1 MRFRL
6 IPRDDG
12 FFDLF
17 DQSAANVVA
26 CSRLLRDLLKDQAIG
41 SDAVHRCEAEGDT
54 LTRDILQRLNSA
66 FVTPFDREDIHAL
79 AEQLDDIVDNMLE
92 VAYLLDFGDRDV
104 AEMPELIEQ
113 ADLLV
118 AMADE
123 VAALVGGLKTM
134 KGLGPHLDEIDRLET
149 VGDGVYREALRRLYS
164 VEFKAKATLYWK
176 DVTEAMEDAIDAME
190 DISDIAEAIVLKH
203 A

>member
-6 IPRDDG
+6 IPRDDR

-17 DQSAANVVA
+17 DRSAANVVT
-26 CSRLLRDLLKDQAIG
+26 CSNRLRDLLRDPTLG
-41 SDAVHRCEAEGDT
+41 SDAVHQCETEGDT
-54 LTRDILQRLNSA
+54 LTREILARLNSA

-92 VAYLLDFGDRDV
+92 VASLLDFGEHDV
-104 AEMPELIEQ
+104 AEMPELLEQ
-113 ADLLV
+113 AELLV
-118 AMADE
+118 AAADE
-123 VAALVGGLKTM
+123 VAAIVGGLKSM
-134 KGLGPHLDEIDRLET
+134 KGLGPHLDEIDRLESL
-149 VGDGVYREALRRLYS
+149 GDGIYREALRRLYS

-176 DVTEAMEDAIDAME
+176 DVTAAMEEALDAME
-190 DISDIAEAIVLKH
+190 DISDVVEAIALKH

>member
-1 MRFRL
+1 
-6 IPRDDG
+6 
-12 FFDLF
+12 
-17 DQSAANVVA
+17 
-26 CSRLLRDLLKDQAIG
+26 
-41 SDAVHRCEAEGDT
+41 
-54 LTRDILQRLNSA
+54 
-66 FVTPFDREDIHAL
+66 
-79 AEQLDDIVDNMLE
+79 
-92 VAYLLDFGDRDV
+92 
-104 AEMPELIEQ
+104 
-113 ADLLV
+113 
-118 AMADE
+118 MADE